1 MRNKYRFWTFIAEVL
16 SWKHGRK
23 IKREQ
28 FFYSTTYGQ
37 SGVRFY
43 TSEDHWHDHFKKL
56 NNNLQTFSEILNPN
70 NRVISD
76 EVAFAVA
83 KDIKIFEKLDNK
95 HQFHTFCHIRDGYRT
110 TNSIELPH
118 RLKDQREICYI
129 RKDRMREEY
138 GESSPQYAH
147 ADKMLERS
155 KFIFANNMLY
165 AKKNEL
171 YFTSLDICMWFVE
184 NVINVK
190 GDDYI
195 MRNEFD
201 SYRTEDW
208 ILIERRP

>member
-1 MRNKYRFWTFIAEVL
+1 MKSKYRFWAFIAEVL

-23 IKREQ
+23 IKREH
-28 FFYSTTYGQ
+28 FFYDPRCAK
-37 SGVRFY
+37 SGVRFS
-43 TSEDHWHDHFKKL
+43 TSEDHWYYHFKEL
-56 NNNLQTFSEILNPN
+56 NNSPQTFSDVLRPN

-83 KDIKIFEKLDNK
+83 KDTKIFEELDNK
-95 HQFHTFCHIRDGYRT
+95 YQFHTFCHISDGWRA

-118 RLKDQREICYI
+118 RLQDQREICYNI
-129 RKDRMREEY
+129 KYRMREEY
-138 GESSPQYAH
+138 GEASPQYAH
-147 ADKMLERS
+147 AEKMLERS

-195 MRNEFD
+195 MRNEFNG
-201 SYRTEDW
+201 YQTEDW